1 MSWIL
6 QDNSILKYRIIIY
19 FFPTEERLFCPISII
34 DIVVVVLLGNE
45 EEGLTMI
52 KENNISK
59 EGYDLLP
66 QEKIILRNTSVK
78 HGLLSAFTN
87 TLILTNQALI
97 VIHRGMLGNIK
108 DFERFP
114 LETITHARVGETK
127 NDEKLLEVIL
137 SKGLEKFIFK
147 SDDLREYMLWAL
159 AITDHLSAPERE
171 YYDYNYYQ
179 RILNDDFDDDT
190 DEEIN
195 SKKGLQLDSRFV
207 GDVAKSVLMSG
218 NITPVG
224 IVKGVSKATKKQIRR
239 NATKG
244 IGEKI
249 KDELGLTD
257 LEDEF
262 TEMGNELRE
271 EFGLKPKMT
280 HKMEREQQIH
290 DAFNETVK
298 KARKEVLLRSSIVAR
313 ERINSY
319 KFCPFCGTK
328 ISSDKVK
335 YCTECGEKLD

>member
-1 MSWIL
+1 MPRHSFIQMTKLPDVRGRVDYISNPKRQEHLYAIYSTVKPEFW
-6 QDNSILKYRIIIY
+6 KY
-19 FFPTEERLFCPISII
+19 
-34 DIVVVVLLGNE
+34 
-45 EEGLTMI
+45 
-52 KENNISK
+52 
-59 EGYDLLP
+59 
-66 QEKIILRNTSVK
+66 
-78 HGLLSAFTN
+78 LSE
-87 TLILTNQALI
+87 QAQ
-97 VIHRGMLGNIK
+97 
-108 DFERFP
+108 
-114 LETITHARVGETK
+114 
-127 NDEKLLEVIL
+127 
-137 SKGLEKFIFK
+137 
-147 SDDLREYMLWAL
+147 
-159 AITDHLSAPERE
+159 
-171 YYDYNYYQ
+171 YDYNYYQ

-298 KARKEVLLRSSIVAR
+298 KARKEILLRSSIVAQ
-313 ERINSY
+313 ERTNSY

-328 ISSDKVK
+328 LSSDKVK
-335 YCTECGEKLD
+335 YCTECGQKLN